1 MNRRRLMML
10 QQKQEGLPSGYTKL
24 NYLKST
30 GTQYINTGYIY
41 GSNSDFSTEMY
52 FNNAYGQLCG
62 AIDDNARAALA
73 QLSGVLYFAR
83 FNGSHGAPSILCAN
97 YYYKLSTNGAILTA
111 TYTKNDGSEHT
122 EIIDGSAYDFDG
134 TSIPFYIFG
143 RNESGSARLP
153 SGTLNIYFFSFF
165 ENGSTVMNLVPCL
178 DADGVPCMFDTVKR
192 KTFYNA
198 GTGDFLWG

>member
-1 MNRRRLMML
+1 MNRRRLLML
-10 QQKQEGLPSGYTKL
+10 QQEQEGLPSGYTQL

-52 FNNAYGQLCG
+52 FFNAKGQLCG
-62 AIDDNARAALA
+62 AVNDNARIALA
-73 QLSGVLYFAR
+73 IAQGALYFALY
-83 FNGSHGAPSILCAN
+83 NGNLGAPSISYAN
-97 YYYKLSTNGAILTA
+97 YCYKLSTNGAILTA
-111 TYTKNDGSEHT
+111 TYTKDGSEHT
-122 EIIDGSAYDFDG
+122 RIIDNSAHDFDG
-134 TSIPFYIFG
+134 TTIPFYLFG
-143 RNESGSARLP
+143 RNENGSANLLSGSM
-153 SGTLNIYFFSFF
+153 NIRFFSFF

-178 DADGVPCMFDTVKR
+178 DSNGTPCMFDTVKR